1 MKKAIDRHNRLIQM
15 KWISSIRKL
24 PNYKNLSC
32 VNDEAF
38 NSPIVEISENQ
49 KNNLKNLIKN
59 ENQTISRTTR
69 SNN

>member
-24 PNYKNLSC
+24 PNHTNLSC

-38 NSPIVEISENQ
+38 NLPIVEISENQ
-49 KNNLKNLIKN
+49 KNNLKNLINN
-59 ENQTISRTTR
+59 ENQINPSTTR

>member
-32 VNDEAF
+32 VNDDAF
-38 NSPIVEISENQ
+38 NLPIVEISENQ
-49 KNNLKNLIKN
+49 KNNLKNLIKD

>member
-1 MKKAIDRHNRLIQM
+1 MKKAIDKHNRLIQM
-15 KWISSIRKL
+15 KWISEIRKF
-24 PNYKNLSC
+24 PNHTNLSC

-49 KNNLKNLIKN
+49 KNNLKNLIN
-59 ENQTISRTTR
+59 DENQTISRTTR

>member
-24 PNYKNLSC
+24 PNHTNLSC
-32 VNDEAF
+32 VNDEDF
-38 NSPIVEISENQ
+38 NLPIIEISENQ
-49 KNNLKNLIKN
+49 KNNLKNLIKD
-59 ENQTISRTTR
+59 ENKINPSTTR